1 MFPVAAAAA
10 AAVAVIGGCN
20 SITLF
25 VRLQKSR
32 VLYSLK
38 AFKLMVN
45 KRFVGIR
52 LSTLYVCI

>member
-1 MFPVAAAAA
+1 MFPVAAAAAA

-32 VLYSLK
+32 ALL
-38 AFKLMVN
+38 FKS
-45 KRFVGIR
+45 F
-52 LSTLYVCI
+52 